1 MTEKSWMVYRMHE
14 DCTFYGKCQGR
25 VNKIKSSAY
34 GIWKHGLNPSLIC
47 IYLICNL
54 DWKISQQCLQSGIW
68 RLTSNKSGCY
78 IVRINLGHRTLLSSI
93 CASLCLVINTFL
105 VNLTSLFYLKQ
116 IWTLLYSRIL
126 MNAAT
131 HTSYL
136 MFNAYYG
143 HVYIVHLNKVGISD

>member
-1 MTEKSWMVYRMHE
+1 METWIESILDLHT
-14 DCTFYGKCQGR
+14 TF
-25 VNKIKSSAY
+25 
-34 GIWKHGLNPSLIC
+34 
-47 IYLICNL
+47 ICNL

-136 MFNAYYG
+136 ICLLWACIHCTFEQSWNFWLVTVFVFSK
-143 HVYIVHLNKVGISD
+143 HTISVQCASKHWHILIDMLQ